1 MMLTSLGYYY
11 IITVEIGSASL
22 PNRYNLIFGKLRES
36 VGRKALGPVKW
47 QPVANKITYCGL

>member
-1 MMLTSLGYYY
+1 MLTSLGYYY